1 MMTFDYDHNDLAYMA
16 RAIHLAAQGLYS
28 TMPNP
33 RVGCVLVKE
42 GRIVGEGWHRLAG
55 EGHAEVN
62 ALKQA
67 GSDAKK
73 ATAYVSLEPCSHHG
87 KTGPCCDALIAAGVE
102 RVVFAMEDPNP
113 SVAGRGLEKLLAAGI
128 HVVGPVLE
136 EQARALNPGFI
147 RRMETGRPYVR
158 CKMAM
163 SLDGRTA
170 MASGESKWITGPA
183 ARSDVQ
189 RLRAQSCAIVT
200 GIGSILHDDPSLN
213 VRVEELGLPDA
224 ELAARV
230 QPLRVVLDS
239 TQQLPLG
246 AKVVQSPAGLL
257 VVSACSEPDAA
268 LAARNVEQIAFAAAD
283 GRVDL
288 VKLLGELG
296 RRQCNEVMVE
306 AGAGLAGAFL
316 RRGLL
321 DEVIIYMAPK
331 LMGSDARPLFEL
343 PIQSMS
349 GQLPLTITDM
359 RAVGND
365 WRITARPDPEG

>member
-1 MMTFDYDHNDLAYMA
+1 MTTFDYDHNDLAYMA
-16 RAIHLAAQGLYS
+16 RAIQLGAKGLYS

-33 RVGCVLVKE
+33 RVGCVLVKG

-55 EGHAEVN
+55 EGHAEVI
-62 ALKQA
+62 ALQQA
-67 GSDAKK
+67 GSEAHQ

-87 KTGPCCDALIAAGVE
+87 KTGPCCEALITAGVS

-113 SVAGRGLEKLLAAGI
+113 EVAGRGLEKLEAAGVE
-128 HVVGPVLE
+128 VVGPVLE
-136 EQARALNPGFI
+136 PQARALNPGFI

-170 MASGESKWITGPA
+170 MASGESKWVTGPA
-183 ARSDVQ
+183 ARADVQ

-200 GIGSILHDDPSLN
+200 GIGSILLDDSSLN
-213 VRVEELGLPDA
+213 VRKEELVLEDP
-224 ELAARV
+224 ELAAAV

-239 TQQLPLG
+239 RQRLPQSS
-246 AKVVQSPAGLL
+246 KVVQSPAGLL
-257 VVSACSEPDAA
+257 VVSAQSQPTLNLSPRNIEQVA
-268 LAARNVEQIAFAAAD
+268 LPGAD
-283 GRVDL
+283 GQVDL
-288 VKLLGELG
+288 VALLHELG
-296 RRQCNEVMVE
+296 RRQCNEVLVE
-306 AGAGLAGAFL
+306 AGAELAGAFL

-331 LMGSDARPLFEL
+331 LMGSKARPLFEL

-349 GQLPLTITDM
+349 GQLPMTITDV

-365 WRITARPDPEG
+365 WRITATPDPEG